1 MNRDKW
7 TIRRINFYHRHELL
21 VQVGESEKRLVRTQ
35 NDFAWVEWDGRVEV
49 FHILAHEQLIGCEL
63 HLDNDSFV
71 GVTWLKIKS
80 PTNVRVLDDREKK
93 MKKLNIGSEE
103 GIARDLGLREC
114 CRLF

>member
-1 MNRDKW
+1 MNKDKW
-7 TIRRINFYHRHELL
+7 TICRINFYHRDELL
-21 VQVGESEKRLVRTQ
+21 VQVGSR
-35 NDFAWVEWDGRVEV
+35 WVEWDARVEV

-103 GIARDLGLREC
+103 GIARDLGPREC